1 MKNDAW
7 GFRHTKTK
15 DGTTKGSVALGV
27 GTINGANSVF
37 IDLKNEANS
46 NYTRARLDIEPDS
59 GYASAQMSLYK
70 EEMDSY
76 GNIVPQRS
84 AKIAIS
90 SNEMWFKT
98 NNTNGTNYNWKII
111 ATIQKI
117 LDKLSL
123 SWEI

>member
-1 MKNDAW
+1 
-7 GFRHTKTK
+7 
-15 DGTTKGSVALGV
+15 
-27 GTINGANSVF
+27 
-37 IDLKNEANS
+37 
-46 NYTRARLDIEPDS
+46 
-59 GYASAQMSLYK
+59 MSLYK